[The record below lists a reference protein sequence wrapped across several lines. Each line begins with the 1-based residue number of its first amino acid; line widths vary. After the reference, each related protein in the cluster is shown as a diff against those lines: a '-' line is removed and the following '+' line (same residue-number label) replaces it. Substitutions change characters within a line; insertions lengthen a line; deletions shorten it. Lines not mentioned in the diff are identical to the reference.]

1 MTREELKQAVEAIN
15 KHYAETPKT
24 ELQIKLG
31 EALQTLTEK
40 QRKHAENELR
50 KN

>member
-1 MTREELKQAVEAIN
+1 MNREELKQAIEAIN
-15 KHYAETPKT
+15 KYYENTPKT